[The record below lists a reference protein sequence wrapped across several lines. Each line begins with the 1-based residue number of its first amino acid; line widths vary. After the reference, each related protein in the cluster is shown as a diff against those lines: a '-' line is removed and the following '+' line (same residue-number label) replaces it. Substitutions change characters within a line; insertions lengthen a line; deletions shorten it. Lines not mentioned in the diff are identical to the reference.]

1 MTLILVKQCPVP
13 DQTISHGRSLS
24 LQLIFT
30 QGDSVQYL
38 CDVGY
43 VIAGSNSATMTISCQ
58 GDGTWNPA
66 IPSCTNKFCQLRFLQ
81 LKFYIAHIYIYIYI
95 YKYV

>member
-1 MTLILVKQCPVP
+1 VTLILVKQCPVP

-43 VIAGSNSATMTISCQ
+43 VIRTPSNLPKGKAKLISIMIILSVHIIHIEIYC
-58 GDGTWNPA
+58 
-66 IPSCTNKFCQLRFLQ
+66 KQLTS
-81 LKFYIAHIYIYIYI
+81 
-95 YKYV
+95 

>member
-1 MTLILVKQCPVP
+1 MPS
-13 DQTISHGRSLS
+13 QTIGHGRSLT
-24 LQLIFT
+24 LQLTFT

-43 VIAGSNSATMTISCQ
+43 VVSGSNSATTTVSCQ

-66 IPSCTNKFCQLRFLQ
+66 IPTCTRKF
-81 LKFYIAHIYIYIYI
+81 IA
-95 YKYV
+95 V

>member
-1 MTLILVKQCPVP
+1 VTLILVKQCPVP

-66 IPSCTNKFCQLRFLQ
+66 IQFFL
-81 LKFYIAHIYIYIYI
+81 LGSLVYDDFIC
-95 YKYV
+95 